1 MPYHPQASF
10 RPRSPAGD
18 GGGWRQFPNTPTG
31 ALILAGI
38 AVLALPLVSVISAP
52 SFLRDPHEYL
62 QVHTFLEFFAI
73 AVSMLIAGIGWNA
86 MQGKRSADLTLMATG
101 FMAVGLLDL
110 GHLLSYSGMPELVTA
125 AGPEKAISFWLAAR
139 FACAA
144 TLLIVALRVLQ
155 RPADRSFRLWTA
167 VVALGYVGAVYYAV
181 LWHPDSLPR
190 TFIPGQGLTTTKVVA
205 EYAVMGIFGATAVL
219 LWRRT
224 TPGSTFRSP
233 PLLAALLIFVASEAA
248 LTLYSAVHDAYN
260 FVGHL
265 YKVAGTYLIYRAV
278 FVEAVQWPYVRLRR
292 SEEKYRQLLQQA
304 ADSILLIDAEGRIID
319 ANQRAEVM
327 TGIERAALAGRPIR
341 ELIPSWT
348 DPADAADPAATVIW
362 EGQLAR
368 SGPRSIPIEVSTRRL
383 DSGETQAIIRDI
395 SERKAGE
402 AKLRAALAMA
412 EQTTKAKSAF
422 LANMSHELRTPLNAV
437 LGFSDMIR
445 NQVLGPIGNERYSG
459 YATDIHQAGSHL
471 LEIVNDVLDLARVES
486 GRLDLAEGVVD
497 LKSLAEECVRFAQ
510 PGAPQVTVRTL
521 LPQGELTVRADAR
534 ALRQVLLNLL
544 SNAVKFTPAGGEVDV
559 VSGIA
564 ADGSV
569 EITVRDTGIG
579 IAESDLPHVT
589 EAFMQVEPTY
599 ARTHQGSGLGLAISK
614 ALVEMHGGTLS
625 IASKLGKGTIVTV
638 TLPRERLRVPTLAAL
653 A

>member
-1 MPYHPQASF
+1 MPFLSQASY
-10 RPRSPAGD
+10 RPRSLGGD
-18 GGGWRQFPNTPTG
+18 SPWRQFPSTTTG

-38 AVLALPLVSVISAP
+38 AVLALPMASVISAP
-52 SFLRDPHEYL
+52 AFLRDSHQYL
-62 QVHTFLEFFAI
+62 QVHTFLEFFAVG
-73 AVSMLIAGIGWNA
+73 VSVLIAGIGWNA
-86 MQGKRSADLTLMATG
+86 MQDTRSADLTLMATG
-101 FMAVGLLDL
+101 FLAVGLLDL
-110 GHLLSYSGMPELVTA
+110 GHLLSYSGMPDLVTP

-144 TLLIVALRVLQ
+144 TLLIVALRILQ
-155 RPADRSFRLWTA
+155 RPADPRFRFWAA
-167 VVALGYVGAVYYAV
+167 VVGLGYVGAVYYAV
-181 LWHPDSLPR
+181 LWHPEALPR
-190 TFIPGQGLTTTKVVA
+190 TFIAGQGLTTTKIVA
-205 EYAVMGIFGATAVL
+205 EYAVMGVFAATAVL
-219 LWRRT
+219 FWRRAM
-224 TPGSTFRSP
+224 PGATFRSP

-248 LTLYSAVHDAYN
+248 LTLYSSVHDAYN

-278 FVEAVQWPYVRLRR
+278 FVEAVQWPHVRLRR

-319 ANQRAEVM
+319 ANQRAEVL
-327 TGIERAALAGRPIR
+327 TGIERAALAGRPILQ
-341 ELIPSWT
+341 LIPGWT
-348 DPADAADPAATVIW
+348 DPADAADPSATVIW
-362 EGQLAR
+362 EGHLAR
-368 SGPRSIPIEVSTRRL
+368 PGSRNIPIEVSTRRL

-395 SERKAGE
+395 SERKAGD

-445 NQVLGPIGNERYSG
+445 NQVLGPIGNDRYCG
-459 YATDIHQAGSHL
+459 YAADIHQAGSHL
-471 LEIVNDVLDLARVES
+471 LDIVNDVLDLARIES
-486 GRLDLAEGVVD
+486 GRLDITEGVVD
-497 LKSLAEECVRFAQ
+497 LKSLVEECVRFAQ
-510 PGAPQVTVRTL
+510 PAAPRVSVRTQ

-534 ALRQVLLNLL
+534 ALRQILLNLL
-544 SNAVKFTPAGGEVDV
+544 SNAVKFTPAGGQVEVI
-559 VSGIA
+559 SGIA

-569 EITVRDTGIG
+569 EIVVRDTGIG
-579 IAESDLPHVT
+579 ISEADLPHVT

-599 ARTHQGSGLGLAISK
+599 ARKHQGSGLGLAISK

-625 IASKLGKGTIVTV
+625 IASKVGRGTVVTV